1 VDSTAAFEL
10 PGSTETE
17 GAVAVGS
24 SAVLG
29 DWLDSSGSLDLKQ
42 LKIAAAKQV
51 TEHATVARNEKPH
64 T

>member
-1 VDSTAAFEL
+1 MVVGVGFQGRTL
-10 PGSTETE
+10 LLTPPT
-17 GAVAVGS
+17 AVGS
-24 SAVLG
+24 GALG

-51 TEHATVARNEKPH
+51 TEHATVARSEKPH